1 MLLTPNLPITYLLT
15 CYLCTYLL
23 TYLLSSFEPTYHQPT
38 YQSIFGPY
46 FDTMLPFLL
55 PITHLP
61 TNLLLFLFLYNVVT
75 CATWI
80 YKGLCPPTPSISPLG
95 TIYRNFI
102 SLVWILWFTLGD
114 TLKFFCIKPLVI
126 DVNDQRW
133 ARGAYVVVIFHL

>member
-15 CYLCTYLL
+15 CYLWTFLL
-23 TYLLSSFEPTYHQPT
+23 IYLLSTLEPTYHQPT

-61 TNLLLFLFLYNVVT
+61 TNLFLFLFLYNVVT

-80 YKGLCPPTPSISPLG
+80 YRGLSPPTPFVYPLG

-102 SLVWILWFTLGD
+102 SLVWILWFNLGD
-114 TLKFFCIKPLVI
+114 TLKKNCIKPLLI

-133 ARGAYVVVIFHL
+133 ARGAYVIVIFQL